1 MPGMT
6 GIELV
11 HELLALRPALPV
23 FMASGYSDKV
33 DAETAEQHGIRRFFY
48 KPVASAALLAAL
60 REALR

>member
-1 MPGMT
+1 
-6 GIELV
+6 
-11 HELLALRPALPV
+11 
-23 FMASGYSDKV
+23 V